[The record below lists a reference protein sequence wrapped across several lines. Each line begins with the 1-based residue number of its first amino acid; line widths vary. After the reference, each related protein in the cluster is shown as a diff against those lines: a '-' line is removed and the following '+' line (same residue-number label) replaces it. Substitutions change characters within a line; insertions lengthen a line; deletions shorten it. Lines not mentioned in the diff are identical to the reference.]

1 MPSQLAHFVDFA
13 DYNRWANRR
22 LYDAVA
28 ALPEGAFEA
37 ARSAAFFDSLMGV
50 LNHLLVADRIW
61 MDRLEHLPPA
71 DLKLNTVLHP
81 GLSELRAAREAMDAR
96 IAGFVGALSEADL
109 DGTVA
114 YKTGSGTPQSE
125 RLGTLLA
132 HVFNHQTHHRGQAH
146 ALLTDA
152 GTVPP
157 PLDYLY
163 YRRERQQAGAAE

>member
-1 MPSQLAHFVDFA
+1 MPSQLDQFRDFA
-13 DYNRWANRR
+13 DYNAWANRR

-28 ALPEGAFEA
+28 ALPAGGFERS
-37 ARSAAFFDSLMGV
+37 RSAGFFGSLLGV

-71 DLKLNTVLHP
+71 GLKLDTVLHAD
-81 GLSELRAAREAMDAR
+81 LSELRAAREAEDERIGQFVRGLDA
-96 IAGFVGALSEADL
+96 ADL
-109 DGTVA
+109 DSTVA
-114 YKTGSGTPQSE
+114 YKTGAGTPQSDLLG
-125 RLGTLLA
+125 RLLS

-152 GTVPP
+152 GTDPP

-163 YRRERQQAGAAE
+163 YRRELQQAGAAE